1 MAEQSVTLNPG
12 ESRVVSF
19 EVVPDVAKTYSVTVD
34 GLSGTF
40 VTIAPVDLIG
50 DLNDDGVV
58 NALDLTLLERYIA
71 GLDVNTPLSPE
82 EFLRRADVN
91 GDGVVNALDLT
102 ALERLIVGNGEPPP
116 EEPPPGEVFNWL
128 RPTGHIDP
136 GNGWNDERLAYDGW
150 TDTYAESKS
159 VSPKSWSQPLE
170 FTIAPTEVSAVRIW
184 SRWRSSHTAIIEVLY
199 NGTWHS
205 IYEAY
210 LPAYEWAEI
219 SIPGGAQIISKA
231 RITYYN
237 PTRSVPYTFRIGEFE
252 FYGVGEPPEPPE
264 PIPTTNLTGYVTD
277 RNTGAPIAGVD
288 MTVYQD
294 HNSDTETYRVTTN
307 AEGYYEIIGML
318 DDADQNLMVIYADGY
333 QTYTNE
339 NVPISEGANTLNIQ
353 MTPV

>member
-19 EVVPDVAKTYSVTVD
+19 SATPREARTYQVLVD
-34 GLSGTF
+34 GLTGSFAAT
-40 VTIAPVDLIG
+40 APPFYW
-50 DLNDDGVV
+50 
-58 NALDLTLLERYIA
+58 LL
-71 GLDVNTPLSPE
+71 
-82 EFLRRADVN
+82 
-91 GDGVVNALDLT
+91 
-102 ALERLIVGNGEPPP
+102 
-116 EEPPPGEVFNWL
+116 
-128 RPTGHIDP
+128 PTGHIDS

-170 FTIAPTEVSAVRIW
+170 FLITPTTVSAIRIW

-205 IYEAY
+205 IYEDY
-210 LPAYEWAEI
+210 LPAYEWTEI

-264 PIPTTNLTGYVTD
+264 PPPTTNLTGRVTD
-277 RNTGAPIAGVD
+277 KSTGAPIAGAVG
-288 MTVYQD
+288 TVYQD
-294 HNSDTETYRVTTN
+294 YDTKTWPHEFTTD
-307 AEGYYEIIGML
+307 AEGYYEIIGMI

-333 QTYTNE
+333 KDHTDEY
-339 NVPISEGANTLNIQ
+339 VSIKEGDNTLNIQ
-353 MTPV
+353 MLPE